1 VVAPSTEVRR
11 WYGHDPNKLDEF
23 RRRYTAELAE
33 PDRQAPIQHAREL
46 ARSGPLTVLT
56 TTRNI
61 DHSQAAALIEHLHS
75 AR

>member
-1 VVAPSTEVRR
+1 MVAPSTELRR
-11 WYGHDPNKLDEF
+11 WYGHDPNKFDEF

-33 PDRQAPIQHAREL
+33 PDRQAAIQHVREL

-61 DHSQAAALIEHLHS
+61 DHSQAAALIEHLHNT
-75 AR
+75 R

>member
-1 VVAPSTEVRR
+1 MVAPSTELRR
-11 WYGHDPNKLDEF
+11 WYGHDPNKFDEF

-33 PDRQAPIQHAREL
+33 PDRQAAVHHLREL
-46 ARSGPLTVLT
+46 VRSGPLTVLT

>member
-11 WYGHDPNKLDEF
+11 WYGHDPNKFDEF
-23 RRRYTAELAE
+23 RRYTAELAE
-33 PDRQAPIQHAREL
+33 PDRQAAVHHLREL
-46 ARSGPLTVLT
+46 ARSGPLTLLT
-56 TTRNI
+56 ATRNI

>member
-1 VVAPSTEVRR
+1 VVAPSTELRR
-11 WYGHDPNKLDEF
+11 WYGHDPNKFDEF

-33 PDRQAPIQHAREL
+33 LDRQAAIQHVREL

-61 DHSQAAALIEHLHS
+61 G
-75 AR
+75 